1 MNQTRII
8 LDSTFDIPE
17 RVRAQVITV
26 PLSIHFGGET
36 LIDLTMDSV
45 TPEALKK
52 GVTAH
57 AADGSRIT
65 GTMAPPELVQD
76 ATTKILTIS

>member
-1 MNQTRII
+1 MAG
-8 LDSTFDIPE
+8 E
-17 RVRAQVITV
+17 V
-26 PLSIHFGGET
+26 PPSSGKPNKIVYGGET
-36 LIDLTMDSV
+36 LIDLTADTV
-45 TPEALKK
+45 TPGTLKQ

-65 GTMAPPELVQD
+65 GTMAKPELVQD

>member
-1 MNQTRII
+1 MA
-8 LDSTFDIPE
+8 DKPE
-17 RVRAQVITV
+17 KMRTANKIVY
-26 PLSIHFGGET
+26 GGET